1 MKIIN
6 KVIVMFVIIISI
18 LCLNS
23 KTIYAEYK
31 NPLHFNWE
39 THIDVGG
46 KTVENQ
52 IIFCKNKGYSL
63 DGSTTFTKDGGK
75 HKMSAILARAIYLI
89 IQDNKLIEVKEDKR
103 AVIQWILW
111 LQSEKAYNTPSLR
124 KYVVN
129 DYISTNKNLINDS
142 DAINSVNPEAFK
154 TAKETII
161 KAKKEETGS
170 DDEDYVDL
178 ELKKGNATA
187 TNLSMEV
194 DANGNYTQCF
204 KLVYN
209 HVKAQNY
216 IKNLI
221 IYSSNI
227 QEYTISYE
235 TYNETK
241 DTWVEK
247 GSRIMNI
254 QDKDDSVAED
264 VDDDDNNGTVR
275 KVMKKIENKT
285 FDEAFPENKKVRI
298 RITIPKDKIDINNA
312 TLKIKVGIEG
322 KILGDS
328 AYSGT
333 YQKYKKEGGEKGQN
347 AVSIEVNNNKP
358 DANEDYKTVKFNF
371 RKQGNGAYVKYLDS
385 VYKIGYDTSLGSIN
399 VNAGYGKIGNCTR
412 PEWDPITGECVNK
425 EELCQPSYIDG
436 NYANQQVKL
445 DSNAE
450 NSQYIFIYKIQ
461 YANNSSVPM
470 DMATITRNYNNLNH
484 ADNENM
490 YGTRIVDKYTDQ
502 SMHLGWINRITEG
515 QSAEYLDENPTVTHP
530 NGNSNITVT
539 RDITLWRDTVQGKD
553 TNTYTYYE
561 DGSIY
566 TGRPPVEVG
575 GTCIYLDTAVTAN
588 ETLPAAKEGEI
599 TIKDAFS
606 FVFFYQPQNQNNVRD
621 AVNVSSNPVWLH
633 SNTNIKGQIFN
644 DNYDYNS
651 GKPTG
656 VVNGQY
662 NAGEEWNS
670 GDNVRVQIYNEN
682 KELVSEV
689 LTNNGYYEFNELEE
703 NYFNYENLA
712 WTYDGGDSIQE
723 IMANKKKYVVRF
735 LYNGEK
741 YESTIFNEADDGRT
755 DLSRAVEC
763 GDLPNG
769 GEQPWSRCS
778 RKEFNEGIIV
788 NTTSKQANDDIN
800 IWAEV
805 GSNTYLE
812 DANSVWIS
820 SNTSYREHVNLGL
833 ITRYFDLNTT
843 VSLESMVVTENKV
856 VQEYKGYGSPTI
868 SAEIN
873 EADLNQKLEF
883 TEADYTDE
891 DNSLEVWV
899 NYKVKVT
906 NESAA
911 YNADATV
918 NIYCDNRFSALK
930 YGNSPEIPLSY
941 NNGSSSI
948 VKLSSFNFKNIESSQ
963 EMNISMKLNKNTI
976 KNIMETNGTDF
987 LRTLDFVAEIGKHSS
1002 YYKVNPYGKGHNGE
1016 IAGKLD
1022 EDSIPGNFD
1031 INIYNNCTSSLERHK
1046 YVISEDDTSRAFG
1059 VQLTKSGGSRIISGY
1074 VFEDETEVK
1083 NNVRLGN
1090 GKYDK
1095 LRDKLIKGV
1104 NVTLKDEFTG
1114 KEYNTKTDENG
1125 KYTIENVI
1133 PSAYYTLKFTYG
1145 NGDTKYYNSQDYKST
1160 IDKTNNNY
1168 EVERIKIEQG
1178 YTKVPYGES
1187 KYWYS
1192 QTKGYSIAKDVNI
1205 NKNEEFK
1212 VLNNNNAVK
1221 LENYALDNSSELNLS
1236 NEAKTKSFLVPITEY
1251 GDSNKSAAFEIA
1263 EMDFGLAE
1271 RPRSELT
1278 LHKKVD
1284 HITIITSDGR
1294 TLIDGKQGK
1303 INSTSWTQD
1312 KYVQAIVDENL
1323 IYGSTLKITYKYTV
1337 ENTGE
1342 LDYNTQEFYNY
1353 GIIPNNKEPIKTK
1366 ADKIIDYIDNNLM
1379 YEETMQANPE
1389 STELNSN
1396 YWNIAKE
1403 EEKALLGEDAKNGA
1417 KEINTILTTDKLNK
1431 ELQPEKETDPIY
1443 LTVSKVLS
1451 SSEDSNAAFTYNNYA
1466 EIIQS
1471 TNELGRRSYST
1482 KNKKLL
1488 SDLNEERGT
1497 EYITD
1502 TQKAKTNYVLSIPGD
1517 LNPNTLTTIEEPD
1530 SDKAQEVQIVP
1541 PFGSQRVIWT
1551 IIATVSSII
1560 LAVGIIL
1567 TKKKVLK

>member
-1 MKIIN
+1 MCQPYYITGAFAGQQ
-6 KVIVMFVIIISI
+6 VV
-18 LCLNS
+18 LDNS
-23 KTIYAEYK
+23 
-31 NPLHFNWE
+31 
-39 THIDVGG
+39 
-46 KTVENQ
+46 
-52 IIFCKNKGYSL
+52 
-63 DGSTTFTKDGGK
+63 
-75 HKMSAILARAIYLI
+75 
-89 IQDNKLIEVKEDKR
+89 
-103 AVIQWILW
+103 
-111 LQSEKAYNTPSLR
+111 
-124 KYVVN
+124 
-129 DYISTNKNLINDS
+129 
-142 DAINSVNPEAFK
+142 
-154 TAKETII
+154 
-161 KAKKEETGS
+161 
-170 DDEDYVDL
+170 
-178 ELKKGNATA
+178 
-187 TNLSMEV
+187 
-194 DANGNYTQCF
+194 
-204 KLVYN
+204 
-209 HVKAQNY
+209 
-216 IKNLI
+216 
-221 IYSSNI
+221 
-227 QEYTISYE
+227 
-235 TYNETK
+235 
-241 DTWVEK
+241 
-247 GSRIMNI
+247 
-254 QDKDDSVAED
+254 AED
-264 VDDDDNNGTVR
+264 
-275 KVMKKIENKT
+275 
-285 FDEAFPENKKVRI
+285 A
-298 RITIPKDKIDINNA
+298 
-312 TLKIKVGIEG
+312 
-322 KILGDS
+322 
-328 AYSGT
+328 
-333 YQKYKKEGGEKGQN
+333 
-347 AVSIEVNNNKP
+347 
-358 DANEDYKTVKFNF
+358 
-371 RKQGNGAYVKYLDS
+371 
-385 VYKIGYDTSLGSIN
+385 
-399 VNAGYGKIGNCTR
+399 
-412 PEWDPITGECVNK
+412 
-425 EELCQPSYIDG
+425 
-436 NYANQQVKL
+436 
-445 DSNAE
+445 
-450 NSQYIFIYKIQ
+450 QYIFIYKIQ
-461 YANNSSVPM
+461 YINYSDESI
-470 DMATITRNYNNLNH
+470 DIATITKDYNNLNH

-515 QSAEYLDENPTVTHP
+515 QSAEYLDEKPTVTHP

-539 RDITLWRDTVQGKD
+539 RDITLWRDIVQGKD

-588 ETLPAAKEGEI
+588 PTLAAAPEGNV
-599 TIKDAFS
+599 TVQDAFS
-606 FVFFYQPQNQNNVRD
+606 FAFFYIPQNTNKVKD
-621 AVNVSSNPVWLH
+621 AVNVSSNPVWLQPEPMK
-633 SNTNIKGQIFN
+633 IKGQIFN
-644 DNYDYNS
+644 DKYDYNS
-651 GKPTG
+651 GKLTEK
-656 VVNGQY
+656 VNGQY
-662 NAGEEWNS
+662 DAGEDWTS
-670 GDNVRVQIYNEN
+670 GDNVRVQLYGEDGTLLQETI
-682 KELVSEV
+682 
-689 LTNNGYYEFNELEE
+689 TNNGNYEFTGLQE
-703 NYFNYENLA
+703 NYFEYGNIA
-712 WTYDGGDSIQE
+712 WTYDDGDSIQE
-723 IMANKKKYVVRF
+723 MMARKKKYKVRF
-735 LYNGEK
+735 IYNGEK
-741 YESTIFNEADDGRT
+741 YESTIAELNHEASDT
-755 DLSRAVEC
+755 NKSRAKE
-763 GDLPNG
+763 NG
-769 GEQPWSRCS
+769 WTRDEENLT
-778 RKEFNEGIIV
+778 KEEKNDEKKVFKSDDELNLNKCIRSSFNEGIIV
-788 NTTSKQANDDIN
+788 NTNSKIANGIANNNIN
-800 IWAEV
+800 LGAEV

-812 DANSVWIS
+812 DANSSWIS

-1178 YTKVPYGES
+1178 YTKAPYGES

-1212 VLNNNNAVK
+1212 VLNNNNAIK